1 MNKKLLLKV
10 LLFNIL
16 EIISVFIIGVSLK
29 IKSDYIIAVVLLFP
43 VSRFIFKKPMHYKS
57 PYLCYIITL
66 AIFVSLFLILHVNII
81 ISLIITVFSGYIL
94 TDNANICD
102 MFMWSGRSTQY
113 QDIIDY
119 IKNNSGNKLKEFEK
133 RLSEQDTLS
142 YLVYKYRFKDKLSFQ
157 KISDIAQYEGTLFD
171 KREFVRNY
179 LDRTYKRLNGIQDSV
194 GYVSSMFPNNTLLIT
209 MKGHITCSKPSEY
222 GPTIYDTFDCRSE
235 KVEDVWLVN

>member
-10 LLFNIL
+10 LLFNIF
-16 EIISVFIIGVSLK
+16 EIISVFIIGISLK

-157 KISDIAQYEGTLFD
+157 KISDMLEM
-171 KREFVRNY
+171 E
-179 LDRTYKRLNGIQDSV
+179 TYK
-194 GYVSSMFPNNTLLIT
+194 IT
-209 MKGHITCSKPSEY
+209 NVQ
-222 GPTIYDTFDCRSE
+222 E
-235 KVEDVWLVN
+235 KVALTFRVYMNI

>member
-16 EIISVFIIGVSLK
+16 EIISVFIIGISLK

-66 AIFVSLFLILHVNII
+66 TIFVSLFLILHVNIT

-133 RLSEQDTLS
+133 RLSEQDALS

-157 KISDIAQYEGTLFD
+157 KISDILEIETNRITD
-171 KREFVRNY
+171 
-179 LDRTYKRLNGIQDSV
+179 IQ
-194 GYVSSMFPNNTLLIT
+194 
-209 MKGHITCSKPSEY
+209 
-222 GPTIYDTFDCRSE
+222 E
-235 KVEDVWLVN
+235 KVAFAFRIFFNI

>member
-16 EIISVFIIGVSLK
+16 EIISVFIIGMGLQIRK
-29 IKSDYIIAVVLLFP
+29 DYIIGIVLLFP

-66 AIFVSLFLILHVNII
+66 AIFVSLFLILHINII
-81 ISLIITVFSGYIL
+81 ISLIITIFSGYIL

-102 MFMWSGRSTQY
+102 MFMWSGRTTQY

-119 IKNNSGNKLKEFEK
+119 INEHNKSTKLKEFE
-133 RLSEQDTLS
+133 RRVSEQDTLS

-157 KISDIAQYEGTLFD
+157 KISDILEIETNRITD
-171 KREFVRNY
+171 
-179 LDRTYKRLNGIQDSV
+179 IQ
-194 GYVSSMFPNNTLLIT
+194 
-209 MKGHITCSKPSEY
+209 
-222 GPTIYDTFDCRSE
+222 E
-235 KVEDVWLVN
+235 KVAFTFRVYMNI